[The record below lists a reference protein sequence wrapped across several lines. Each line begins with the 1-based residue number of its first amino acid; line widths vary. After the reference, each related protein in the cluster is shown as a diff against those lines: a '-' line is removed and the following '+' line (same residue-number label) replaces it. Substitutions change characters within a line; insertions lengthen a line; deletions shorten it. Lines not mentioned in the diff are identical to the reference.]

1 LFRKLLPFREPR
13 ALPSI
18 LIFPF
23 STVRTGLMESYV
35 GGRIGI
41 KQGSHLPNHLL
52 VASNCNH
59 LILSD
64 GQICSIETEKE
75 TTETPFDT

>member
-1 LFRKLLPFREPR
+1 MAVDLSLLFLLPSDRRE
-13 ALPSI
+13 A
-18 LIFPF
+18 
-23 STVRTGLMESYV
+23 G
-35 GGRIGI
+35 
-41 KQGSHLPNHLL
+41 LPNHLL

-75 TTETPFDT
+75 TTETPFDA